1 MSLEYAIL
9 GFLRSR
15 PMTGYELKKI
25 IDGSVS
31 HFWPADQS
39 QIYRTLGKLA
49 ERGWAEME
57 VVPGTDRPDRK
68 IYSLTQ
74 PGRDEL
80 RRWLLAELPIGPTR
94 SAEMIQVFFSA
105 QLSDAEVLASF
116 ERVAEHMRGGL
127 AVFDAIPKQIEAYD
141 DFTRS
146 PREFF
151 FWMLTLEVGQMT
163 LRTNLE
169 WLENVMQRIRTGKVP
184 QS

>member
-57 VVPGTDRPDRK
+57 VVPGTDRPDR
-68 IYSLTQ
+68 
-74 PGRDEL
+74 RH
-80 RRWLLAELPIGPTR
+80 LPRQQQSEDVDLP
-94 SAEMIQVFFSA
+94 
-105 QLSDAEVLASF
+105 
-116 ERVAEHMRGGL
+116 HC
-127 AVFDAIPKQIEAYD
+127 
-141 DFTRS
+141 
-146 PREFF
+146 RE
-151 FWMLTLEVGQMT
+151 
-163 LRTNLE
+163 
-169 WLENVMQRIRTGKVP
+169 
-184 QS
+184 